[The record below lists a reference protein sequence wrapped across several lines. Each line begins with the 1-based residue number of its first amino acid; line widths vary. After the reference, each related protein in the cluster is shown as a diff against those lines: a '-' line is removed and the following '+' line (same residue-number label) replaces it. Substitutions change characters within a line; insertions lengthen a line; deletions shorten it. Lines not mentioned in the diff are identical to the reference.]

1 MATTASPSPGYVGSE
16 RRPGSWPSEY
26 PTHTIAALVLGLATF
41 LAVPTYQ
48 YWRHWDAFERHYLWH
63 YTLSGAK
70 WLSEEAR
77 PYRLLVTVARRGK
90 PHLTEDWEVMPGS
103 VPRLAGAYDPG
114 FVPFRLSAPARRR
127 GAVRLEWQWLA
138 EADNHKLNAFLRERI
153 YHGETLG
160 EMAERASWWGLAV
173 LMVVLCVA
181 IPRDA
186 RAAQERREGRVLRG
200 PLVVTRDGFNRQRK
214 RKGRTDGIGF
224 VTTEPRSLREW
235 LCMSCR
241 YGPMVQI
248 PREDEP
254 RHHLLVARVAQTRF
268 PGSAATVFACLRLA
282 PRLQL
287 G

>member
-1 MATTASPSPGYVGSE
+1 M
-16 RRPGSWPSEY
+16 
-26 PTHTIAALVLGLATF
+26 
-41 LAVPTYQ
+41 
-48 YWRHWDAFERHYLWH
+48 
-63 YTLSGAK
+63 
-70 WLSEEAR
+70 
-77 PYRLLVTVARRGK
+77 VA
-90 PHLTEDWEVMPGS
+90 
-103 VPRLAGAYDPG
+103 
-114 FVPFRLSAPARRR
+114 
-127 GAVRLEWQWLA
+127 
-138 EADNHKLNAFLRERI
+138 
-153 YHGETLG
+153 
-160 EMAERASWWGLAV
+160 
-173 LMVVLCVA
+173 LCVA

-186 RAAQERREGRVLRG
+186 RAVQERREGRVLRG